1 VNLFSHA
8 DVAAAFVGGAVIGGF
23 LGALYGMIVMAAQR
37 SLQGPRR
44 RRWRAALARTVPF
57 RAPRE

>member
-1 VNLFSHA
+1 VLDFAHA

-23 LGALYGMIVMAAQR
+23 LGALYGMIVVAAQWSR
-37 SLQGPRR
+37 LGARR